1 MVPGM
6 PLAARKARRSAGQVF
21 LGRIRVVHNIEVVHN
36 IWMRGFSARSIM
48 PRREINEGLSVDGEC
63 ESEFQ
68 VQGPGRATQVD
79 QIQF

>member
-1 MVPGM
+1 
-6 PLAARKARRSAGQVF
+6 
-21 LGRIRVVHNIEVVHN
+21 
-36 IWMRGFSARSIM
+36 M